1 MTDRPMTSK
10 MRDLLATG
18 VGKWDRSIEF
28 DDMRIARGLIV
39 RGLVDVY
46 TSPVS
51 YYSRRKGWWVTRTVI
66 SDLKINDKG
75 LEALK
80 TEGK

>member
-1 MTDRPMTSK
+1 MTDRPMTPK

-18 VGKWDRSIEF
+18 VDKWDRSI
-28 DDMRIARGLIV
+28 DCGDMRIARGLIT

-46 TSPVS
+46 TSEIS
-51 YYSRRKGWWVTRTVI
+51 YYHHRKGWWVTRTVI

-75 LEALK
+75 FLALK
-80 TEGK
+80 AEGK